1 MDIEYLLL
9 LQNFRNAINDALT
22 PFMEMISLYAITTL
36 CIVPAFV
43 YWCVSKRMGLFTFT
57 AWSLTTAFNATL
69 KLTVC
74 AYRPWIRDAR
84 ILPAGDAIATAGGY
98 SFPSGHTTTATPI
111 YGSFAANL
119 WKRMRFAAFIC
130 IAGILLTGFSRN
142 YLGVHTP
149 QDVLVGLAESCLFIF
164 ATFKI
169 FKYLDANPEKEK
181 WFLLAGF
188 IIGWIFLAYVTFKPY
203 HVDYVNG
210 KILVDPQRMMIDA
223 YGDVGQLI
231 FFCVARFIDKTWIK
245 FKAEFNKVNIAYGII
260 GAVLLFFIIS
270 LASGHGSSTA
280 SVQAQQWA
288 KFASRGVLIFYVM
301 VLWPLVMKLLQKK
314 NK

>member
-22 PFMEMISLYAITTL
+22 PFMEMISLYAITFL

-119 WKRMRFAAFIC
+119 WKRMRIAAFIC
-130 IAGILLTGFSRN
+130 VAGILLTGFSRN

-149 QDVLVGLAESCLFIF
+149 QDVLVGMMLSICVLWSVAKLMRYFE
-164 ATFKI
+164 AH
-169 FKYLDANPEKEK
+169 PEKIDV
-181 WFLLAGF
+181 FLLYG
-188 IIGWIFLAYVTFKPY
+188 IVIGVLMLLYITYKSYPMTYKDGQL
-203 HVDYVNG
+203 
-210 KILVDPQRMMIDA
+210 LVDPKKMMADG
-223 YGDVGQLI
+223 YGDLG
-231 FFCVARFIDKTWIK
+231 KM
-245 FKAEFNKVNIAYGII
+245 I
-260 GAVLLFFIIS
+260 GFFIGLYVERHWVKFRAPGATKKGIFICLLGILTLS
-270 LASGHGSSTA
+270 LVVAFVKPMMYTVFPRHWGKLAYNLVYHMYIVCG
-280 SVQAQQWA
+280 
-288 KFASRGVLIFYVM
+288 F
-301 VLWPLVMKLLQKK
+301 PLVLKQFFGQE
-314 NK
+314 

>member
-149 QDVLVGLAESCLFIF
+149 QDVLVGMMLSICVLWSVAKLMRYFE
-164 ATFKI
+164 AH
-169 FKYLDANPEKEK
+169 PEKIDV
-181 WFLLAGF
+181 FLLYG
-188 IIGWIFLAYVTFKPY
+188 IVIGVLMLLYITYKSYPMTYQDGRL
-203 HVDYVNG
+203 
-210 KILVDPQRMMIDA
+210 LVDPKKMMADG
-223 YGDVGQLI
+223 YGDLG
-231 FFCVARFIDKTWIK
+231 KM
-245 FKAEFNKVNIAYGII
+245 I
-260 GAVLLFFIIS
+260 GFFIGLYVERHWVKFRAPGATKKGIFICLLGILTLS
-270 LASGHGSSTA
+270 LVVAFVKPMMYTVFPRHWGKLAYNLVYHMYIVCG
-280 SVQAQQWA
+280 
-288 KFASRGVLIFYVM
+288 F
-301 VLWPLVMKLLQKK
+301 PLVLKQFFGQE
-314 NK
+314 